1 MPPRVAL
8 TPGRPL
14 QPDPWPPLS
23 RPPPPGTAG
32 KRAPAERLAGAH
44 RLVVVSNRVA
54 MGDPAGKSAG
64 GLAVGILAALKRS
77 GGIWFGWSGEVS
89 DAPPAAAE
97 IAQNDEIT
105 YATLDLARTDYEQYY
120 NGFANRVLW
129 PLFHYRPGLVEYQRA
144 DFAGY
149 QRVNRQFAAHLAP
162 LLRPHDLIWVHD
174 YHLMPL
180 ADELRRRGVRQPIG
194 FFLHTPFP
202 PAELFRI
209 LPCHA
214 ELMRAMCAYDLVGFQ
229 TGGDIAGFRDY
240 LLRWAGAQPDG
251 AESLTACGRRQRLAA
266 FPIGIDVE
274 AIAGQSRQSA
284 VARQMRRL
292 QESLRQRQLI
302 IGVDRLDYSKGLPQ
316 RFKAFERVLEL
327 FPEVR
332 GQVTLMQIAPPTRSE
347 VPEYTQIR
355 RILETAAG
363 HINGRF
369 AEFDWMPLRYL
380 NKSFNHRT
388 LCGFLRAARVGLV
401 TPLRDGMNLVAKEYV
416 AAQDPEDPGALVL
429 SCFAGAAEE
438 LGDALLVNPF
448 DADGVAEAIHE
459 ALVMPREERVA
470 RWQSMMAVLRRNDI
484 AAWRESFVAA
494 LAAAARAR

>member
-1 MPPRVAL
+1 MRLSPPA
-8 TPGRPL
+8 TI
-14 QPDPWPPLS
+14 D
-23 RPPPPGTAG
+23 
-32 KRAPAERLAGAH
+32 APARNAPHVAPR

-54 MGDPAGKSAG
+54 MADPGGKAAG
-64 GLAVGILAALKRS
+64 GLAVGLLAALKQN

-89 DAPPAAAE
+89 DATPDSTE
-97 IAQNDEIT
+97 VVQNEEIT
-105 YATLDLARTDYEQYY
+105 YATLDLVRADYEQYY

-129 PLFHYRPGLVEYQRA
+129 PLFHYRPGLIEYRRD
-144 DFAGY
+144 DFSGY
-149 QRVNRQFAAHLAP
+149 LRVNRQFAAHLAP
-162 LLRPHDLIWVHD
+162 LLNPQDMIWVHD

-180 ADELRRRGVRQPIG
+180 AEELRRLGVRQPIG

-202 PAELFRI
+202 AAELFRM

-214 ELMRAMCAYDLVGFQ
+214 PLMRAMCGYDLVGFQ
-229 TGGDIAGFRDY
+229 TASDLGSFRDY
-240 LLRWAGAQPDG
+240 LLRLAGGTVEG
-251 AESLTACGRRQRLAA
+251 ADTVAVSGRRLRLAV

-274 AIAGQSRQSA
+274 AIASQAAQSA
-284 VARQMRRL
+284 GARHTKRL
-292 QESLRQRQLI
+292 QESLRDRHLI

-316 RFKAFERVLEL
+316 RFRAFERMLEL
-327 FPEVR
+327 YPEMR
-332 GQVTLMQIAPPTRSE
+332 GHVTLMQVAPPTRSE

-355 RILETAAG
+355 RSLETAAG

-369 AEFDWMPLRYL
+369 AEYDWMPLRYL

-429 SCFAGAAEE
+429 SCFAGAAQE
-438 LGDALLVNPF
+438 LCDALLVNPF
-448 DADGVAEAIHE
+448 DADSVADATHE
-459 ALVMPREERVA
+459 ALVMPREERFA

-494 LAAAARAR
+494 LSDAARAR

>member
-1 MPPRVAL
+1 
-8 TPGRPL
+8 L
-14 QPDPWPPLS
+14 QHDPWPPTTRL
-23 RPPPPGTAG
+23 PGAAG
-32 KRAPAERLAGAH
+32 APARSERREFKEH

-54 MGDPAGKSAG
+54 GADAGGKSAG
-64 GLAVGILAALKRS
+64 GLAVGLLAALKRS
-77 GGIWFGWSGEVS
+77 GGIWFGWNGEVNEL
-89 DAPPAAAE
+89 PPNGTE
-97 IAQNDEIT
+97 IARNDEII
-105 YATLDLARTDYEQYY
+105 YATLGLAREDYEQYY

-129 PLFHYRPGLVEYQRA
+129 PLFHFRLGLVDYQRR

-149 QRVNRQFAAHLAP
+149 LRVNRQFATHLAP
-162 LLRPHDLIWVHD
+162 LLEPDDLVWVHD

-180 ADELRRRGVRQPIG
+180 AEELRQLRVQQPIG

-202 PAELFRI
+202 PPELFRT
-209 LPCHA
+209 LPSHV

-229 TGGDIAGFRDY
+229 TSGDLVAFRDY
-240 LLRWAGAQPDG
+240 LVRWADATLAGGDNVIAF
-251 AESLTACGRRQRLAA
+251 GRRLRLAV

-274 AIAGQSRQSA
+274 AIAEQARQSA
-284 VARQMRRL
+284 GTRQMRRL
-292 QESLRQRQLI
+292 QESLRERDLI

-316 RFKAFERVLEL
+316 RFRAFERMLEL
-327 FPEVR
+327 FPQVR
-332 GQVTLMQIAPPTRSE
+332 GHVTLMQVAPPTRSE

-355 RILETAAG
+355 RSLETAAG

-429 SCFAGAAEE
+429 SCFAGAAQE
-438 LGDALLVNPF
+438 LTDALVVNPL
-448 DADGVAEAIHE
+448 DADGVAEAIYA
-459 ALVMPREERVA
+459 ALAMPREERVA
-470 RWQSMMAVLRRNDI
+470 RWQSMMTVLRRNDVS
-484 AAWRESFVAA
+484 AWRESFVTA
-494 LAAAARAR
+494 LAAAALGR

>member
-1 MPPRVAL
+1 M
-8 TPGRPL
+8 
-14 QPDPWPPLS
+14 QNDPWPPLT
-23 RPPPPGTAG
+23 RLPPPSP
-32 KRAPAERLAGAH
+32 AGALTGSERRLDEH

-54 MGDPAGKSAG
+54 MADPGGKSTG

-89 DAPPAAAE
+89 DVPPDSAE
-97 IAQNDEIT
+97 IVRNDEIT

-129 PLFHYRPGLVEYQRA
+129 PLFHFRPGLVDYQRA

-149 QRVNRQFAAHLAP
+149 LRVNRQFAAHLAP
-162 LLRPHDLIWVHD
+162 LLRPNDLIWVHD

-180 ADELRRRGVRQPIG
+180 ADELRRLGVRLPIG

-202 PAELFRI
+202 SAELFRT
-209 LPCHA
+209 LPCHG

-229 TGGDIAGFRDY
+229 TSGDLAGFRDY
-240 LLRWAGAQPDG
+240 LLRWAGATLNGSDG
-251 AESLTACGRRQRLAA
+251 LAAFGRRLRLAA

-274 AIAGQSRQSA
+274 AIAGQARQSA
-284 VARQMRRL
+284 AARQMRRL
-292 QESLRQRQLI
+292 QESLRQRDLI

-316 RFKAFERVLEL
+316 RFKAFERMLEL

-332 GQVTLMQIAPPTRSE
+332 GHVTLMQVAPPTRSE

-388 LCGFLRAARVGLV
+388 LCGFFRAARVGLV

-429 SCFAGAAEE
+429 SCFAGAAQE
-438 LGDALLVNPF
+438 LTDALLVNPF
-448 DADGVAEAIHE
+448 DIDGVAEAIHE
-459 ALVMPREERVA
+459 GLAMPREERIA

-484 AAWRESFVAA
+484 VAWRESFVAA
-494 LAAAARAR
+494 LGAAALAR